1 MKESELA
8 EEIIAY
14 LEKKGYTSYK
24 EVSMRGKGGNA
35 RSDCY
40 FTKEINGKT
49 ETVAVETK
57 TSMTLKVIEQAD
69 RWKSH
74 ANQVY
79 VCVPTVTRKGW
90 KGRKFAI
97 KMCKALGIGVFEF
110 GVKGIKESNT
120 GLINEKAKMPPLYEE
135 QKDSVAGND
144 SGQFFT
150 SFKNT
155 VNELNKFMEGKDEYV
170 FVDLIKEI
178 DHHYR
183 TDNSAKSSLK
193 KMIDTKVI
201 EGYEITKKDKSIYI
215 VVK

>member
-8 EEIIAY
+8 EEIITY

-40 FTKEINGKT
+40 FTKEVNGKT
-49 ETVAVETK
+49 ETIAVETK

-97 KMCKALGIGVFEF
+97 KMCKALGIGVFEY
-110 GVKGIKESNT
+110 GVKGIKESNI

-150 SFKNT
+150 AFKNT
-155 VNELNKFMEGKDEYV
+155 VNELDKFMDDKDEYLLT
-170 FVDLIKEI
+170 DLIKEI
-178 DHHYR
+178 NHHYKSE
-183 TDNSAKSSLK
+183 NSAKSSLK
-193 KMIDTKVI
+193 KMIERKVI
-201 EGYEITKKDKSIYI
+201 DNYTIEKKSNKIY
-215 VVK
+215 VVSK